1 MPFTTPSNQFI
12 FELAKQTAEGTPN
25 TTAQFGMPVYS
36 GRSMPVQSS
45 TRVEITDSTSIVGDP
60 YKQGDEHWE
69 ADVVVPAFGG
79 PLPKILVGLWPTDT
93 ISGAGPY
100 THTMSG
106 LGATP
111 PWFTTFNTDLLAGAV
126 EETFEAGIMSEFSLS
141 GDGTGGP
148 ARVGVKYVGK
158 RPTIASY
165 TNATPQVIGTDGYFT
180 FSGAVLQYEVDSGTP
195 VTETNIQS
203 LSLVV
208 TRPVTAIPTADSV
221 SVGYLALGKLEANVS
236 MTLLMDDHE
245 AYRATFYGAV
255 GGSTPSATLVHGS
268 VKFNLVHSIT
278 GGHSASFTMDKV
290 WLQAEPPQPDPAAS
304 PLTVTING
312 FVEKPAS
319 GDHVKPVVINAI
331 AVAASDRKST
341 RV

>member
-1 MPFTTPSNQFI
+1 MGFTTPSNQFI
-12 FELAKQTAEGTPN
+12 WGLAKQTNESTVN
-25 TTAQFGMPVYS
+25 TTEQYGLPVYS
-36 GRSMPVQSS
+36 GRSMPVQTT
-45 TRVEITDSTSIVGDP
+45 TRVEVTDATSLAGDP

-69 ADVVVPAFGG
+69 ADVVVPAFGA

-93 ISGAGPY
+93 VTGAGPF

-111 PWFTTFNTDLLAGAV
+111 SWFTTFNTDLLAGAV
-126 EETFEAGIMSEFSLS
+126 EETFEAGIMSEFSIS

-148 ARVGVKYVGK
+148 ARVGAKYVGK
-158 RPTIASY
+158 KPTIATY

-180 FSGAVLQYEVDSGTP
+180 FSGAVLQYEVDAGTP

-208 TRPVTAIPTADSV
+208 PRPVAPVATADSV
-221 SVGYLALGKLEANVS
+221 SVNFLALSKIEPTVS

-245 AYRATFYGAV
+245 AYRATFFGAV
-255 GGSTPSATLVHGS
+255 AGSTPSATLVKGS

-278 GGHSASFTMDKV
+278 GTHSASFTMDSV
-290 WLQAEPPQPDPAAS
+290 ILMAEPPQPDPAAS

-312 FVEKPAS
+312 VITKPAS

-331 AVAASDRKST
+331 AAAS
-341 RV
+341 

>member
-1 MPFTTPSNQFI
+1 MGFTTPSNQFI
-12 FELAKQTAEGTPN
+12 WGLAKQTNEATVN
-25 TTAQFGMPVYS
+25 TTEQYGLPVYS
-36 GRSMPVQSS
+36 GRSMPVQTT
-45 TRVEITDSTSIVGDP
+45 TRVEVTDATSLAGDP

-69 ADVVVPAFGG
+69 ADVVVPAFGA

-93 ISGAGPY
+93 VTGAGPF

-111 PWFTTFNTDLLAGAV
+111 PWFTTMNTDLLAGSV
-126 EETFEAGIMSEFSLS
+126 EETFEAGIMSEFSIS

-148 ARVGVKYVGK
+148 ARVGAKYVGK
-158 RPTIASY
+158 RPTIATY

-180 FSGAVLQYEVDSGTP
+180 FSGAVLQYEVDAGTP

-208 TRPVTAIPTADSV
+208 PRPVAPVATADSV
-221 SVGYLALGKLEANVS
+221 SVNFLALSKVEPTVS

-245 AYRATFYGAV
+245 AYRATFFGAV
-255 GGSTPSATLVHGS
+255 AGSTPSATLVKGS

-278 GGHSASFTMDKV
+278 GTHSASFTMDSV
-290 WLQAEPPQPDPAAS
+290 ILMAEPPQPDPAAS

-312 FVEKPAS
+312 VITKPAS

-331 AVAASDRKST
+331 AAAS
-341 RV
+341 

>member
-1 MPFTTPSNQFI
+1 MGFTTPSNQFI
-12 FELAKQTAEGTPN
+12 WGLAKQTNETTPN
-25 TTAQFGMPVYS
+25 TTEQYGLPVYS
-36 GRSMPVQSS
+36 GRSMPVQ
-45 TRVEITDSTSIVGDP
+45 TTARVEVTDATSLAGDP

-69 ADVVVPAFGG
+69 ADVVVPAFGA

-93 ISGAGPY
+93 VTGAGPF

-111 PWFTTFNTDLLAGAV
+111 SWFTTFNTDLLAGAV
-126 EETFEAGIMSEFSLS
+126 EETFEAGIMSEFSIS

-148 ARVGVKYVGK
+148 ARVGAKYVGK
-158 RPTIASY
+158 KPTIATY

-180 FSGAVLQYEVDSGTP
+180 FSGAVLQYEVDAGTP

-208 TRPVTAIPTADSV
+208 PRPVAPVATADSV
-221 SVGYLALGKLEANVS
+221 SVNFLALSKIEPTVS

-245 AYRATFYGAV
+245 AYRATFFGAV
-255 GGSTPSATLVHGS
+255 AGSTPSATLVKGS

-278 GGHSASFTMDKV
+278 GTHSASFTMDSV
-290 WLQAEPPQPDPAAS
+290 ILMAEPPQPDPAAS

-312 FVEKPAS
+312 VITKPAS

-331 AVAASDRKST
+331 AAAS
-341 RV
+341 

>member
-1 MPFTTPSNQFI
+1 MAFTTPSNQFI
-12 FELAKQTAEGTPN
+12 WGISKQTAEGSVN
-25 TTAQFGMPVYS
+25 TTEEYGLPVYS

-45 TRVEITDSTSIVGDP
+45 ARVEVTDATSLAPDP

-69 ADVVVPAFGG
+69 ADVTVPAFGAA
-79 PLPKILVGLWPTDT
+79 LPKLLVGLWPTDT
-93 ISGAGPY
+93 KTGTGPF

-111 PWFTTFNTDLLAGAV
+111 PWFTTFNTDLLGGAV
-126 EETFEAGIMSEFSLS
+126 EETFEAGIQSGFSIS

-165 TNATPQVIGTDGYFT
+165 TNATPQVVATVGYFT

-203 LSLVV
+203 LSLTVD
-208 TRPVTAIPTADSV
+208 RPVTPIATADSV
-221 SVGYLALGKLEANVS
+221 SVGYLALGKVECNVS

-255 GGSTPSATLVHGS
+255 AGSTPSATIVAGS

-290 WLQAEPPQPDPAAS
+290 WLQAEPPQPDPSAS

-312 FVEKPAS
+312 VIEKPAS
-319 GDHVKPVVINAI
+319 GDHIKPVVINGI
-331 AVAASDRKST
+331 TTVS
-341 RV
+341 

>member
-1 MPFTTPSNQFI
+1 MPFTSPSNNFI
-12 FELAKQTAEGTPN
+12 WGLSKQTNEATVA
-25 TTAQFGMPVYS
+25 TTEQYGLPVYS
-36 GRSMPVQSS
+36 GRSMPVQTSAL
-45 TRVEITDSTSIVGDP
+45 VEVTDATSLVGDP

-69 ADVVVPAFGG
+69 ADVVVPAFGA
-79 PLPKILVGLWPTDT
+79 PLPKILFGLWPTDT
-93 ISGAGPY
+93 ITGSGPF
-100 THTMSG
+100 THTLST
-106 LGATP
+106 LGAAP
-111 PWFTTFNTDLLAGAV
+111 PWFTTYNTDLLAGAV
-126 EETFEAGIMSEFSLS
+126 EETFEAGIQSEFSIS

-148 ARVGVKYVGK
+148 ARVGAKYVGK
-158 RPTIASY
+158 RPTIATY
-165 TNATPQVIGTDGYFT
+165 TNATPQVTGTDGYFT

-208 TRPVTAIPTADSV
+208 SRPVTPIATADSV
-221 SVGYLALGKLEANVS
+221 SVGYLALGKVECSVN

-255 GGSTPSATLVHGS
+255 GGSTPSATIVAGS

-278 GGHSASFTMDKV
+278 GTHSASFTMDKV

-312 FVEKPAS
+312 RVMKPAS

-331 AVAASDRKST
+331 SAAT
-341 RV
+341 

>member
-1 MPFTTPSNQFI
+1 MGFTTPSNQFI
-12 FELAKQTAEGTPN
+12 WGLAKQTNESTPN
-25 TTAQFGMPVYS
+25 TTEQYGLPVYS
-36 GRSMPVQSS
+36 GRSMPVQTT
-45 TRVEITDSTSIVGDP
+45 TRVEVTDATSLAGDP

-69 ADVVVPAFGG
+69 ADVVVPAFGA

-93 ISGAGPY
+93 VTGAGPF

-111 PWFTTFNTDLLAGAV
+111 SWFTTFNTDLLAGAV
-126 EETFEAGIMSEFSLS
+126 EETFEAGIMSEFSIS

-148 ARVGVKYVGK
+148 ARVGAKYVGK
-158 RPTIASY
+158 KPTIATY

-180 FSGAVLQYEVDSGTP
+180 FSGAVLQYEVDAGTP

-208 TRPVTAIPTADSV
+208 PRPVAPVATADSV
-221 SVGYLALGKLEANVS
+221 SVNFLALSKIEPTVS

-245 AYRATFYGAV
+245 AYRATFFGAV
-255 GGSTPSATLVHGS
+255 AGSTPSATLVKGS

-278 GGHSASFTMDKV
+278 GTHSASFTMDSV
-290 WLQAEPPQPDPAAS
+290 ILMAEPPQPDPAAS

-312 FVEKPAS
+312 VITKPAS
-319 GDHVKPVVINAI
+319 GDHVKPVVVNAI
-331 AVAASDRKST
+331 AAAS
-341 RV
+341 

>member
-1 MPFTTPSNQFI
+1 MGFTSPSNNFI
-12 FELAKQTAEGTPN
+12 WGLSKQTNESTVN
-25 TTAQFGMPVYS
+25 TTEQYGLPGFS

-45 TRVEITDSTSIVGDP
+45 ARVEVTDATGKVADP

-69 ADVVVPAFGG
+69 ADVVVPAFGA

-93 ISGAGPY
+93 VTGAGPF
-100 THTMSG
+100 THTHTG
-106 LGATP
+106 EAATP
-111 PWFTTFNTDLLAGAV
+111 PWFTTYNTDLLAGSV
-126 EETFEAGIMSEFSLS
+126 EETFEAGILSEFSLS
-141 GDGTGGP
+141 GDNTGGP
-148 ARVGVKYVGK
+148 ARVGAKYVGK

-165 TNATPQVIGTDGYFT
+165 TNATAQVTGTDGYFT
-180 FSGAVLQYEVDSGTP
+180 MSGAVLQYEVDSGTP

-203 LSLVV
+203 ISLVCS
-208 TRPVTAIPTADSV
+208 RPVTPVATADSV
-221 SVGYLALGKLEANVS
+221 SVNYLALGKYEANVT

-255 GGSTPSATLVHGS
+255 GGSTPSSTIVSGS
-268 VKFNLVHSIT
+268 VKINLVHSIT

-290 WLQAEPPQPDPAAS
+290 WLQAEPPQPNPDAS

-312 FVEKPAS
+312 MVQKPAS

-331 AVAASDRKST
+331 AAAS
-341 RV
+341 